1 MAKMLIGGEPAE
13 SNSGQWIEVRNP
25 ATGEVVDRV
34 PKGTGEDV
42 QRAVAAA
49 EKALPVWSALPTAR
63 RGEILRKAVELVHQ
77 HQDELAKLLTQEQ
90 GKPLAESAREL
101 RRYAHTLEHYAG
113 LAKTLRGGHVPHLD
127 EHAYGLILKKPIGI
141 CGAIVPWNFPV
152 ALLGNKLGP
161 ALLAGNAVIVKPANT
176 TPLTDLRV
184 VELLCQA
191 GVTPGALSV
200 VTGAGSTVGE
210 EILRHPR
217 IRKIGFTGATVTGK
231 HVMEVA
237 AQEIKRVT
245 LELGGSDPMIVAD
258 DAALEAAVSAAAVG
272 RFYNCGQACLAIKRL
287 YLFERIYDQFVAK
300 LVEKTKKLKVGNG
313 LEKDARLGP
322 LHTAAQ
328 REEVEEQVADAVKRG
343 GKVLAGGKR
352 PEGKEYEKG
361 FFYLPTLVAGVPD
374 DARIAQEECFGP
386 ALPVFKVKD
395 WDEALARANNSIYG
409 LGSSVWSRDLNAA
422 LRAAERLES
431 GYTWINSAQIIYDE
445 LPFGGVKWSGL
456 GKEHGSE
463 ALDYYME
470 TKSVV
475 VGNT

>member
-1 MAKMLIGGEPAE
+1 MAKMIIGGQPAD
-13 SNSGQWIEVRNP
+13 SASGQWIEVRNP

-34 PKGTGEDV
+34 PKGTVEDV
-42 QRAVAAA
+42 HRAVAAA
-49 EKALPVWSALPTAR
+49 EKGLPAWSALPTAR
-63 RGEILRKAVELVHQ
+63 RGEILRKAVELVRAHE
-77 HQDELAKLLTQEQ
+77 DELAKLLTQEQ
-90 GKPLAESAREL
+90 GKPLAESVREL

-113 LAKTLRGGHVPHLD
+113 LAKSLRGGHVPQLD
-127 EHAYGLILKKPIGI
+127 EGKYGLILKRPIGL

-161 ALLAGNAVIVKPANT
+161 ALVVGNAVIVKPANT

-237 AQEIKRVT
+237 AKEIKRVT
-245 LELGGSDPMIVAD
+245 LELGGSDPMIVAA
-258 DAALEAAVSAAAVG
+258 DADLAAAVSAAAVG

-287 YLFERIYDQFVAK
+287 YLFERVYDTFVQK
-300 LVEKTKKLKVGNG
+300 LVEKTKKLKVANG

-328 REEVEEQVADAVKRG
+328 REEVEEQVAEAVKRG
-343 GKVLAGGKR
+343 AQILAGGKR
-352 PEGKEYEKG
+352 PEGAAYEKG
-361 FFYLPTLVAGVPD
+361 FFYLPTLLVDVPD

-395 WDEALARANNSIYG
+395 WEEALARANNSVYG

-463 ALDYYME
+463 ALDYYLE